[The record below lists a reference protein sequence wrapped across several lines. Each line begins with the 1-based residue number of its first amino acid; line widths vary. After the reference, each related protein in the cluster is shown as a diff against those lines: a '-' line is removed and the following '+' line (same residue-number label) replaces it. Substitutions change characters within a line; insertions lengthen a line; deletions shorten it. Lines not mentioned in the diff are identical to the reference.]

1 MRLSTLAALMILT
14 TLMLSACSQEHMAAV
29 EDKGNTRYGREMAMA
44 TPTYSRWNPAP
55 ENPATDYKYSG
66 SSDYSAGSGVDSV
79 SSSELAPPSQKT
91 AMVSEGVAQPAIL
104 VSNQLAQAP
113 SGSAAIGW
121 QWPVDGHAPYRQAQG
136 GIVIEAPEGT
146 PVRAAAAGEVI
157 YEGQGAGGFGQMAI
171 LRHADGSM
179 TSYAHA
185 QEIIVSKGD
194 TLQQG
199 DLIGYVGRTGNAPTP
214 QLHFAM
220 RRGGESINPTTI
232 LPQQMAGSEVRNLK
246 SEI

>member
-14 TLMLSACSQEHMAAV
+14 TIMLSACSQEHMAAL
-29 EDKGNTRYGREMAMA
+29 EDKGSARYGREMAMA
-44 TPTYSRWNPAP
+44 APTYSSWNPAP
-55 ENPATDYKYSG
+55 QNPATDYKYSG
-66 SSDYSAGSGVDSV
+66 DSDYSAGAGVDSV
-79 SSSELAPPSQKT
+79 SSSELAPPAQKT
-91 AMVSEGVAQPAIL
+91 AMVSAGAAQPAML
-104 VSNQLAQAP
+104 TSNQLTQVP
-113 SGSAAIGW
+113 TGSAAIGW

-136 GIVIEAPEGT
+136 GIVIEAAEGT

-157 YEGQGAGGFGQMAI
+157 FEGQGPGGFGQMAI

-220 RRGGESINPTTI
+220 RRGSESINPTSL
-232 LPQQMAGSEVRNLK
+232 LPQQVASR
-246 SEI
+246 